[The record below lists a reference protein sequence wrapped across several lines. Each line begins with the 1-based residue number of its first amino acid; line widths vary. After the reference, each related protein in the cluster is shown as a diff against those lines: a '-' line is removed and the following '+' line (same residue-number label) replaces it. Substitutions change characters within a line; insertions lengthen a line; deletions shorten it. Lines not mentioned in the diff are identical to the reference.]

1 MQKIIIVLI
10 LWGLNSPYA
19 LAQKAKKVKKESEIV
34 FGKIAPEDL
43 KMTIYPL
50 DSSAQAVVLATKG
63 EISIES
69 SYDEGLQ
76 VHFRKYRCV
85 KLFKKAIF
93 NQEGNIDI
101 VYLNDSRNKYL
112 KNLKAAVI
120 QPDGTRRE
128 LTKKDFVEEKNFADI
143 RSKKFVFPDLTEGC
157 IIEYEY
163 ELTTNNL
170 VSLHDWE
177 FQAGIPVRHS
187 EIWLKLPKNF
197 EYTFLFRG
205 RQNLKRDTIGVE
217 KMFADSVPALRK
229 EGFITTMEDYMSQIN
244 FQLFRIN
251 HTDGETEDIMSNWKK
266 VAEKFEKNQYIGSQ
280 IKIKENYNEVWKVVK
295 PLLENAKT
303 DEAKMKII
311 YNYLNSNVKW
321 DDDRFDFTA
330 DESLNAAF
338 KKKKA
343 NSGELNM
350 MMLACLSEAGI
361 KAYPILI
368 STRGHRKPIVEY
380 PILSQFN
387 HLACYIDKGE
397 KSFLI
402 DLGNP
407 NRPIGLPN
415 IESLNGKG
423 WIMDKDSQRWVNIV
437 APLSNEVSFA
447 NFKLNKEGTFI
458 GSFSNSYGGYAAV
471 KERENETEKSDDDK
485 DFKEKLKKDFP
496 DIRID
501 SFSTTNFEKV
511 AEPLKRVVHCTIPNA
526 ATLVDN
532 YMYIKPALKTE
543 FDQNPFSQPKRDYP
557 IDFSNPLKDHFVL
570 NLTIPEGYTVE
581 DLPKSIRMKLP
592 NDGGTFQYVS
602 EVKGNMIQL
611 EIKIQISQ
619 LHFEPEEYKTVQDF
633 FNLIASK
640 SAEQVVLK
648 KKDK

>member
-1 MQKIIIVLI
+1 MQKLIVILI

-19 LAQKAKKVKKESEIV
+19 LAQKAKKIKKESEIV

-43 KMTIYPL
+43 KMTVYPL

-85 KLFKKAIF
+85 KLFKKAVF

-101 VYLNDSRNKYL
+101 IYLNNSRNKYL
-112 KNLKAAVI
+112 ENLKAAVI

-128 LTKKDFVEEKNFADI
+128 LTKKDFVEEKNFADV
-143 RSKKFVFPDLTEGC
+143 RTKRFMFPNLTEGC

-170 VSLHDWE
+170 VTLHDWE
-177 FQAGIPVRHS
+177 FQEDIPVRHS
-187 EIWLKLPKNF
+187 ELWLKLPKNF
-197 EYTFLFRG
+197 QYTFLLSG
-205 RQNLKRDTIGVE
+205 RQNLKRDTIGAE
-217 KMFADSVPALRK
+217 KIYADSIPALKK
-229 EGFITTMEDYMSQIN
+229 EGYITTMEDYMTQIN
-244 FQLFRIN
+244 FQLCRIEHYN
-251 HTDGETEDIMSNWKK
+251 GETEDYLSDWKK
-266 VAEKFEKNQYIGSQ
+266 VSKDLVKNKYIGQ
-280 IKIKENYNEVWKVVK
+280 QFLIKENYNDIWKVVK
-295 PLLENAKT
+295 PLLVDAKT
-303 DEAKMKII
+303 NEAKMKII
-311 YNYLNSNVKW
+311 YEYLNSNVEW
-321 DDDRFDFTA
+321 QNERFDFSA

-338 KKKKA
+338 KKRKA

-361 KAYPILI
+361 KAFPMLI
-368 STRGHRKPIVEY
+368 STRKHRKPIVEY
-380 PILSQFN
+380 PILRQFN
-387 HLACYIDKGE
+387 HLACYVEKGE

-423 WIMDKDSQRWVNIV
+423 WIIDKDSQRWVNIV

-447 NFKLNKEGTFI
+447 NFKLDKEGTFR
-458 GSFSNSYGGYAAV
+458 GSFTNSYGGYAAV
-471 KERENETEKSDDDK
+471 KERENETEKSENDK
-485 DFKEKLKKDFP
+485 NYKERLKKDFP
-496 DIRID
+496 DILID
-501 SFSTTNFEKV
+501 SFSMTNLANV
-511 AEPLKRVVHCTIPNA
+511 TEPLKRVVHCTIPNA
-526 ATLVDN
+526 ANLVDN
-532 YMYIKPALKTE
+532 FMYVKPSLKTE
-543 FDQNPFSQPKRDYP
+543 FDKNPFSQPKRDYP

-581 DLPKSIRMKLP
+581 DLPKSIRMRLP
-592 NDGGTFQYVS
+592 NEGGSFQYVS
-602 EVKGNMIQL
+602 AVNGSMIQL
-611 EIKIQISQ
+611 EIKIQINQ

-633 FNLIASK
+633 FNLIAAK
-640 SAEQVVLK
+640 SGEQVVLK
-648 KKDK
+648 KKDN

>member
-1 MQKIIIVLI
+1 MQKLMLI
-10 LWGLNSPYA
+10 LFLLGFNTPDT

-43 KMTIYPL
+43 KMMVYPL
-50 DSSAQAVVLATKG
+50 DSSAQAVVLASKG
-63 EISIES
+63 EIFIETT
-69 SYDEGLQ
+69 YDEGLQ

-85 KLFKKAIF
+85 KLFKKAVF

-101 VYLNDSRNKYL
+101 IYLNDSRNKYL
-112 KNLKAAVI
+112 NKLNAAVI

-143 RSKKFVFPDLTEGC
+143 RSKKFMFPDLTEGC

-177 FQAGIPVRHS
+177 FQEEIPVRHS
-187 EIWLKLPKNF
+187 ELWLKLPKNF

-205 RQNLKRDTIGVE
+205 KQNLKRDTIGVE

-229 EGFITTMEDYMSQIN
+229 EGYITTMEDYMSQIN
-244 FQLFRIN
+244 FQLSRIN

-266 VAEKFEKNQYIGSQ
+266 VAEKFEKNQYIGRQ
-280 IKIKENYNEVWKVVK
+280 IKTKENYDEIWKVVK
-295 PLLENAKT
+295 PLLENANT

-321 DDDRFDFTA
+321 DSERFDFTA
-330 DESLNAAF
+330 DETLNAAF
-338 KKKKA
+338 KKRKA
-343 NSGELNM
+343 HSGELNM

-361 KAYPILI
+361 KAFPMLI
-368 STRGHRKPIVEY
+368 STREHRKPIVEY

-397 KSFLI
+397 KSYLI

-407 NRPIGLPN
+407 NRPIGLPH

-447 NFKLNKEGTFI
+447 NFKLDKEGTFT

-471 KERENETEKSDDDK
+471 KERENETEKSENDQY
-485 DFKEKLKKDFP
+485 FKTKLKKDFP
-496 DIRID
+496 DLSID
-501 SFSTTNFEKV
+501 SFSTINFDKIT
-511 AEPLKRVVHCTIPNA
+511 EPLKRVVHCTIPNA

-532 YMYIKPALKTE
+532 FMYIKPALKTE
-543 FDQNPFSQPKRDYP
+543 FDKNPFSQPNRAYP

-570 NLTIPEGYTVE
+570 NLTVPDGYKVE
-581 DLPKSIRMKLP
+581 ELPKSIRMKLP
-592 NDGGTFQYVS
+592 NEGGSFQYVS
-602 EVKGNMIQL
+602 AVNGNLIQL
-611 EIKIQISQ
+611 EIKIQINQ
-619 LHFEPEEYKTVQDF
+619 LHFEPEEYKTIQDF
-633 FNLIASK
+633 FNLIAAK

>member
-1 MQKIIIVLI
+1 MQKLIIILF
-10 LWGLNSPYA
+10 LLGLKFPYA

-43 KMTIYPL
+43 KMTVYPL

-101 VYLNDSRNKYL
+101 IYLNNSRNKYL
-112 KNLKAAVI
+112 ENLKAAVI
-120 QPDGTRRE
+120 QPDGTRQE

-143 RSKKFVFPDLTEGC
+143 RSKKFMFPNLTEGC

-170 VSLHDWE
+170 VTLHDWE
-177 FQAGIPVRHS
+177 FQEDIPVRHS
-187 EIWLKLPKNF
+187 ELWLKLPIDF
-197 EYTFLFRG
+197 QYTFLFRG
-205 RQNLKRDTIGVE
+205 RHNLKRDTIGVE
-217 KMFADSVPALRK
+217 KMFADSVPALKK
-229 EGFITTMEDYMSQIN
+229 ERYITTMEDYITQIN
-244 FQLFRIN
+244 FQLCRIN
-251 HTDGETEDIMSNWKK
+251 HNNREKEEYLSTWKE
-266 VAEKFEKNQYIGSQ
+266 VSIDLVKNKYLGQQ
-280 IKIKENYNEVWKVVK
+280 FKNKDNYNEIWRIVK
-295 PLLENAKT
+295 LLLVEAKA

-311 YNYLNSNVKW
+311 YDYLNNTVKW
-321 DDDRFDFTA
+321 QDERFGVSA
-330 DESLNAAF
+330 DETLNAAF
-338 KKKKA
+338 KKRKA

-387 HLACYIDKGE
+387 HLACYVDKGE

-402 DLGNP
+402 DLGDA
-407 NRPIGLPN
+407 NRPIGIPN

-447 NFKLNKEGTFI
+447 NFKLDKEGTFK
-458 GSFSNSYGGYAAV
+458 GSFTNTFGGYAAV
-471 KERENETEKSDDDK
+471 KERENEMEKSEKDK
-485 DFKEKLKKDFP
+485 DFKARLKKDFP
-496 DIRID
+496 DIIID
-501 SFSTTNFEKV
+501 SFSINNLEKV
-511 AEPLKRVVHCTIPNA
+511 NEPLKRVVYCTIPNA

-532 YMYIKPALKTE
+532 FMYIKPALKTE
-543 FDQNPFSQPKRDYP
+543 FDKNPFSQPNRAFP
-557 IDFSNPLKDHFVL
+557 INFSNPSKDHFAL
-570 NLTIPEGYTVE
+570 NLTIPEGYTVV

-592 NDGGTFQYVS
+592 NEGGSFQYVS
-602 EVKGNMIQL
+602 AVNGNLIQL
-611 EIKIQISQ
+611 EIKIQINQ

-633 FNLIASK
+633 FNLIAAK